1 MKVKVNYRKS
11 DSAPEFFA
19 WMGRLDNDGK
29 HSIGRFDNFRL
40 SGLPKD
46 AMREVQEGHDI
57 LIQII
62 PKIDILVLA
71 KNAEDL
77 NRYME
82 TLDADTAMDR
92 FMAMTKYNISEEGR
106 LWTTY
111 DFPAEI

>member
-1 MKVKVNYRKS
+1 
-11 DSAPEFFA
+11 
-19 WMGRLDNDGK
+19 MGCLDNDGK

-71 KNAEDL
+71 QNAEDL